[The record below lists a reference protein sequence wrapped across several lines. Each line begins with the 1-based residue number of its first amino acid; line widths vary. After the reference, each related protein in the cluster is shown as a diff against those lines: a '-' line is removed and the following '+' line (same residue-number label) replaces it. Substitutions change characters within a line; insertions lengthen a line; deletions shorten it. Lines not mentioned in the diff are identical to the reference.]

1 MSAGASFTDQFED
14 PRITDQFCRKLPG
27 TPPLVLVG
35 VVHDHPSSIGR
46 VERILEAIHPKTLA
60 LELPP
65 AAVPLYRREAR
76 RSAPPER
83 VGGEMIAAIRAAT
96 VNISP
101 ADENERPVAPEI
113 VGIDGPN
120 LSMIRRLC
128 TRVLTERVS
137 LETTRRLL
145 ASLRRAT
152 GTAISSRIAATVS
165 NATATTLTGVE
176 PLEYS
181 CSPTDP
187 PTTQATHERN
197 HVAGVNLFLDQG
209 NSSATDYRDEA
220 REASMIERLESL
232 RKDGPVVAIV
242 GVDHL
247 ETLADALA

>member
-1 MSAGASFTDQFED
+1 MSAGASFADQFED
-14 PRITDQFCRKLPG
+14 PRVTDQFCRKLPG
-27 TPPLVLVG
+27 TPSLILVG
-35 VVHDHPSSIGR
+35 VVHDHPASIAR
-46 VERILEAIHPKTLA
+46 VERILEATHPKTLA

-65 AAVPLYRREAR
+65 AAVDLYRREAC

-83 VGGEMIAAIRAAT
+83 VGGEMTAAIRAAT
-96 VNISP
+96 VNTQS
-101 ADENERPVAPEI
+101 ADENERPVTPEI

-128 TRVLTERVS
+128 TRVLTERIS

-145 ASLRRAT
+145 SGIGRAT
-152 GTAISSRIAATVS
+152 GTAVSCRVAATVS
-165 NATATTLTGVE
+165 NATATTLTE
-176 PLEYS
+176 PSLEYS

-209 NSSATDYRDEA
+209 GSSATDYRDEA
-220 REASMIERLESL
+220 REASMIERLESV
-232 RKDGPVVAIV
+232 RNDGPVVAIV